1 MQNDENFG
9 YAFASYDQTLLAGGH
24 GLATE
29 CEQGQEENLDSGA
42 LAVVAATHRPTSV
55 LTSAPRPTTKPSAR
69 SRRRVRLREN
79 PGSSCQAA
87 TRRLEVLSRLH
98 KKCKSSRVLGSVNSR
113 WFSRD
118 AGAPAAHEV

>member
-42 LAVVAATHRPTSV
+42 LAAHIGFNFGPKTYH
-55 LTSAPRPTTKPSAR
+55 
-69 SRRRVRLREN
+69 
-79 PGSSCQAA
+79 QA
-87 TRRLEVLSRLH
+87 LDSQQ
-98 KKCKSSRVLGSVNSR
+98 KKSPI
-113 WFSRD
+113 
-118 AGAPAAHEV
+118 A